1 MPSSKPIFYRAIIL
15 PFLILVF
22 LLQNQAQA
30 DKADK
35 LIAQLSQSADYK
47 VRLSAALNLAKLGDK
62 RTKVI
67 EAFIGALEDSDKTV
81 RGVAAASLAKL
92 VDSSTKEA
100 LRKRAVARLKQVAK
114 SDDNKFVQRQ
124 AQKAYDALAGIGSS
138 EPAGGGIYVDIG
150 DMSAKAGNSA
160 KMKALMRK
168 TVQRTFSKKARSMRT
183 EWPGGGSPSKK
194 ELGSTEAFHVDGT
207 LTELTQQSK
216 GSSTLVT
223 CKVSM
228 LIATFRYGKGSEP
241 EKSMFGFLNGGATV
255 QAGSSAKDIGF
266 AEEDCVVAVIEDLV
280 AKKVIP
286 TIQTRAP

>member
-1 MPSSKPIFYRAIIL
+1 MPPSKPIYYRAIVL

-35 LIAQLSQSADYK
+35 LIVQLTKSADYK

-62 RTKVI
+62 RPKVV
-67 EAFIGALEDSDKTV
+67 EAFIGALGDSDKTV

-92 VDSSTKEA
+92 IDSNTKDA
-100 LRKRAVARLKQVAK
+100 LRKRAVARLKQVAS
-114 SDDNKFVQRQ
+114 SDSNKFVQRQ
-124 AQKAYDALAGIGSS
+124 AQKAYDALVDIGSGGAV
-138 EPAGGGIYVDIG
+138 AGGGIYVDIG
-150 DMSAKAGNSA
+150 DMSAKAGDSA

-168 TVQRTFSKKARSMRT
+168 TTQTTFAKKARSMRT
-183 EWPGGGSPSKK
+183 EWPGGSPSKK
-194 ELGSTEAFHVDGT
+194 DLKSTTAFHVDGT
-207 LTELTQQSK
+207 LTELTEQSK

-228 LIATFRYGKGSEP
+228 LIATYP

-255 QAGSSAKDIGF
+255 QAGSSAKDIQY
-266 AEEDCVVAVIEDLV
+266 AKEDCVVAVIEDLV

>member
-1 MPSSKPIFYRAIIL
+1 MPPSKPIYYRAIVL

-35 LIAQLSQSADYK
+35 LIVQLTKSADYK

-62 RTKVI
+62 RPKVV
-67 EAFIGALEDSDKTV
+67 EAFIGALGDSDKTV

-92 VDSSTKEA
+92 IDSNTKDA
-100 LRKRAVARLKQVAK
+100 LRKRAVARLKQVAS
-114 SDDNKFVQRQ
+114 SDSNKFVQRQ
-124 AQKAYDALAGIGSS
+124 AQKAYDAISTIGGGGGAG
-138 EPAGGGIYVDIG
+138 AGGIYVDIG
-150 DMSAKAGNSA
+150 DMSAKAGDSA

-168 TVQRTFSKKARSMRT
+168 TVQKTFAKKASSMRT
-183 EWPGGGSPSKK
+183 GSPSRK
-194 ELGSTEAFHVDGT
+194 ELGSAEAFHVDGT
-207 LTELTQQSK
+207 LTELTEQSR

-228 LIATFRYGKGSEP
+228 LIATFRYGKGPEP

-255 QAGSSAKDIGF
+255 QAGSSAKDIEY
-266 AEEDCVVAVIEDLV
+266 AKEDCVVAVIEDLV

>member
-1 MPSSKPIFYRAIIL
+1 MPSKPIIYRSIVL

-35 LIAQLSQSADYK
+35 LIAQLTRSSDYK

-62 RTKVI
+62 RPKVI
-67 EAFIGALEDSDKTV
+67 EAFIGALGDSDKTV

-92 VDSSTKEA
+92 IDSSTREA
-100 LRKRAVARLKQVAK
+100 LRRRALARLKEAAK

-124 AQKAYDALAGIGSS
+124 AQKAFDAISAIGGGAAAG
-138 EPAGGGIYVDIG
+138 AAGIYVDIG
-150 DMSAKAGNSA
+150 DMSAKAGDSA
-160 KMKALMRK
+160 KMRALMRK
-168 TVQRTFSKKARSMRT
+168 TTQKTFAKKAGSMAT
-183 EWPGGGSPSKK
+183 EWPGGRSPSKK
-194 ELGSTEAFHVDGT
+194 ELESTSAFHVDGT
-207 LTELTQQSK
+207 LTELTEQSK

-223 CKVSM
+223 CKISM
-228 LIATFRYGKGSEP
+228 LIATYP

-255 QAGSSAKDIGF
+255 QAGSSAQDI
-266 AEEDCVVAVIEDLV
+266 AYAKEDCVVAVVEDLV